1 MLSYLWQD
9 SFHYRFRCMLRVKYN
24 VNNTKMTYH
33 DNAHTFRTVGSRTHW
48 YFNPWIFW
56 VPAGRRSDH
65 TAMPTGLRRPVD
77 AKRHDADG
85 TYDFAFV
92 HRPVSTGH
100 GPTQFAAQS
109 SVRYGWDRLVLLV
122 WDWKDPGIMTR
133 RLGVKQ
139 TCTPRLFFERLGGL

>member
-77 AKRHDADG
+77 AKRHDAGG

-100 GPTQFAAQS
+100 GPTQFAAQ
-109 SVRYGWDRLVLLV
+109 VKCPV
-122 WDWKDPGIMTR
+122 WLGSPGIAG
-133 RLGVKQ
+133 LGLEGSWNNDTAARCKTNMHSSFV
-139 TCTPRLFFERLGGL
+139 L